1 MKSHA
6 PSHMRR
12 VLLTLACA
20 SVAVLA
26 AGCQVYRHLPLDLA
40 AHRVAVADR
49 VRSSEPIHEFVDR
62 LRHAGANVP
71 EVFDLDDGL
80 TFAEGEVLALFNN
93 PELRLLRR
101 QAGVALAEF
110 ETAGLWEDP
119 EFGFD
124 AAELL
129 SPSGSFEYGLTLG
142 LSLPISGRLG
152 VAKDRSAA
160 MVEAERRRVVDAE
173 WEVRFRVRRAWVEWT
188 VAAERD
194 RLARE
199 LTTQVEGILTIID
212 ALEASGELTRI
223 EARLFRVDLANR
235 RATILE
241 TGLSAERARLALL
254 QLMGIG
260 PRATVALV
268 PATDLQVGEPPE
280 DPVARLMAANTQL
293 DVFRA
298 QYEAA
303 EETLRLEI
311 RKQYPDIKLGPGFGS
326 EDNDSRFLFGVSVP
340 LPILNANKAGI
351 ATARASREVVRA
363 KAEARLEHLLHDL
376 ALAQRS
382 HEVAR
387 LQRERLEA
395 EVIPLLQEQ
404 LDETQE
410 VARLGEVDALLLL
423 ETLSLQTD
431 AKGQLLSLQLAE
443 TGAGL
448 RIAALLGPGTKSD
461 PVPIE
466 DADSEV
472 EGERQ

>member
-6 PSHMRR
+6 PSHMRW
-12 VLLTLACA
+12 VLKTLACA
-20 SVAVLA
+20 LVAVLA
-26 AGCQVYRHLPLDLA
+26 SGCQVYRHLPLDLA

-71 EVFDLDDGL
+71 EVFDLEDGL

-93 PELRLLRR
+93 PELRILRR

-110 ETAGLWEDP
+110 ETAGLWQDP

-129 SPSGSFEYGLTLG
+129 SPSGPFEYGLTLG
-142 LSLPISGRLG
+142 LTLPISGRLG

-173 WEVRFRVRRAWVEWT
+173 WEMRFRVRRAWVKWT

-194 RLARE
+194 RLSRE
-199 LTTQVEGILTIID
+199 LATQVEGILTIID
-212 ALEASGELTRI
+212 ALETRGELSRI

-241 TGLSAERARLALL
+241 TGLNAERTRLALL

-260 PRATVALV
+260 SEASVGLI
-268 PATDLQVGEPPE
+268 PAIELPVSEPPE
-280 DPVARLMAANTQL
+280 DPPARLIMANTQL
-293 DVFRA
+293 NVLRA
-298 QYEAA
+298 QYETA

-351 ATARASREVVRA
+351 ATARASREVVRV
-363 KAEARLEHLLHDL
+363 KAEARLERLLYEL

-382 HEVAR
+382 YEVAR
-387 LQRERLEA
+387 LQRDRLET
-395 EVIPLLQEQ
+395 EIVPLLQEQ
-404 LDETQE
+404 LDEAQE
-410 VARLGEVDALLLL
+410 VARLGEVNALLLL
-423 ETLSLQTD
+423 ETFALQAD
-431 AKGQLLSLQLAE
+431 AKGKLLSLQLAE
-443 TGAGL
+443 TDAGL
-448 RIAALLGPGTKSD
+448 RIAALLGPETKSG
-461 PVPIE
+461 PVPIKE
-466 DADSEV
+466 TDSEAE
-472 EGERQ
+472 EGRP